1 MGEAACA
8 DKGST
13 NNPAAVIHFFTSVIL
28 SPFYLRQTYAR
39 AGRTAM
45 LLPFTGVMLIAAS

>member
-8 DKGST
+8 DKGNI

-39 AGRTAM
+39 AGRSAM
-45 LLPFTGVMLIAAS
+45 LLPFTNAMLIVTS

>member
-8 DKGST
+8 DKG
-13 NNPAAVIHFFTSVIL
+13 NINKAVAVIHFFTSVIL
-28 SPFYLRQTYAR
+28 SRFYLRKTYAS

-45 LLPFTGVMLIAAS
+45 LLPFTNAMLIAGP

>member
-8 DKGST
+8 DKGSI

-39 AGRTAM
+39 AGRSAM
-45 LLPFTGVMLIAAS
+45 LLPFTGAMLIVTS